1 MNNLVLVVQ
10 IIISVLLA
18 VVILMQSQGSGMGA
32 SFGGGG
38 EFYRS
43 RRGLEKLLMRL
54 TIILAV
60 IFLITSI
67 ANIAIN

>member
-1 MNNLVLVVQ
+1 MNNLVLILQV
-10 IIISVLLA
+10 IISILLVIA
-18 VVILMQSQGSGMGA
+18 ILMQSQGSGMGT
-32 SFGGGG
+32 SFAGGG

-43 RRGLEKLLMRL
+43 RRGIEKLLMRV

-60 IFLITSI
+60 LFLTTSI